1 MVNVEQ
7 GGFGSAILHP
17 LARYILGLS
26 IANLAQL
33 WAAAMHKIVKAQM
46 IVVMI
51 IVTRWFSVK
60 MAAIVVR
67 WHDLIVFN
75 SHTLDNSFLYANAG

>member
-1 MVNVEQ
+1 MVVL
-7 GGFGSAILHP
+7 FLHQ

-26 IANLAQL
+26 IANLSQL
-33 WAAAMHKIVKAQM
+33 WAAGMHKIVKAQM

-51 IVTRWFSVK
+51 IITRWFSVK

-67 WHDLIVFN
+67 WHDLIVFFLIIFN
-75 SHTLDNSFLYANAG
+75 SQTLNISFLYANAG